1 MGDVYSQHWR
11 EFIYGQTYFQGVNM
25 PAPVYITGHA
35 GTGKTTKLLDR
46 TVEYSQAL
54 LLQPN
59 QQLLAMAYMHGAR
72 KRLESSLAEHPQC
85 SRIPRIV
92 STVDSFALLLVN
104 RWRTA
109 LGIAM
114 PVCVAPTRCT
124 NRFERYARLHLP
136 FDEITTYAANL
147 LRNPTVARI
156 VALSYPLVAID
167 EFQDCLGPK
176 LELVRALADASQL
189 ILAADGY
196 QLLQDERLDC
206 PAVAW
211 VEGLGNAG
219 LREHHQLTEH
229 WRFSSNP
236 DILLAARAVRQQKR
250 LPQQAIPVYYGSAGQ
265 TAWKIMERLQLGWQG
280 PPWSGT
286 TALISPSS
294 GGVIETVL
302 QSLDGQ
308 SVKAGRKPIRWSR
321 QATSEQEHA
330 SLLTALGVENDHLDE
345 TQWQPTAD
353 STNPHAAQVID
364 RVNRFA
370 HLRGL
375 QHVPKSLVSSI
386 AEQVIHVSRAH
397 ARTTPRFVVTTVHGA
412 KNREFDN
419 VCVLWSYQIPP
430 NPEVQRRL
438 LYNAVTRAKSNCI
451 VFDTR
456 KQAIA
461 TNDPVITL
469 LGMPKPVFNKKPKAK
484 KLVQRATPRSAVP
497 RKK

>member
-1 MGDVYSQHWR
+1 
-11 EFIYGQTYFQGVNM
+11 M
-25 PAPVYITGHA
+25 PAPIYITGHA

-46 TVEYSQAL
+46 TVEYSQKL
-54 LLQPN
+54 LCQPN

-72 KRLESSLAEHPQC
+72 KRLESSLAENPQC
-85 SRIPRIV
+85 SKIRRVI
-92 STVDSFALLLVN
+92 STIDSFALILLN

-114 PVCVAPTRCT
+114 PVCAAPARCT
-124 NRFERYARLHLP
+124 ERFERHARLHLP
-136 FDEITTYAANL
+136 FDEITTYAATL

-176 LELVRALADASQL
+176 LEFVRALADASQL
-189 ILAADGY
+189 ILAADGF
-196 QLLQDERLDC
+196 QLLQGEQIGC

-211 VEGLGNAG
+211 IEGLGNSG

-229 WRFSSNP
+229 CRFSSNP
-236 DILLAARAVRQQKR
+236 NILIAARAIREQKR
-250 LPQQAIPVYYGSAGQ
+250 LGEQAIPVYYGSAGQ
-265 TAWKIMERLQLGWQG
+265 TAWKIMERLLLGWHG
-280 PPWSGT
+280 PPWSGS

-294 GGVIETVL
+294 GGVIEAVL

-308 SVKAGRKPIRWSR
+308 SAKAGRKPIRWSR
-321 QATSEQEHA
+321 QATSEDEQV
-330 SLLTALGVENDHLDE
+330 SLHSALGVTNDHLDD
-345 TQWQPTAD
+345 TDWQPTAD
-353 STNPHAAQVID
+353 TSNPHAAEVIE

-370 HLRGL
+370 LLRGL
-375 QHVPKSLVSSI
+375 QRIPKSLVSSI
-386 AEQVIHVSRAH
+386 AEQVIHISRAH
-397 ARTTPRFVVTTVHGA
+397 SRATPRFVVTTVHGA

-456 KQAIA
+456 RQDIA
-461 TNDPVITL
+461 TDDPVITL
-469 LGMPKPVFNKKPKAK
+469 LGIPKPVFVKKPKGK
-484 KLVQRATPRSAVP
+484 KSVQRPLPRPAVP